1 MCVSVPMTPS
11 TLLSRSAMTSA
22 SASCDRELRPER
34 HVIADGDEVDIPGD
48 GVDLTHAVDVGD
60 RLRDLGDAVDRG
72 MDQDDGGDHGG
83 QAIRRCG

>member
-11 TLLSRSAMTSA
+11 TLLMPVGDDVGKRLVLAHP
-22 SASCDRELRPER
+22 DHR
-34 HVIADGDEVDIPGD
+34 DEVGGAGD
-48 GVDLTHAVDVGD
+48 GVDLTHPVEVSN